1 MQYANSLL
9 DLIGNTPL
17 VRLSRTLDLP
27 DGGADAPL
35 VLAKV
40 EYLNPGGSVKDR
52 IATRMIEAAEASGEL
67 QPGGTIV
74 EPTSGNTGVG
84 LAMVAQ
90 QKGYKCVFV
99 CPDKVSEDKR
109 NVLKA
114 YGAEVVVCPTA
125 VAPEHPDSYYNVSDR
140 LSKEPGA
147 WKPDQ
152 YSNPHNPRSH
162 YETTGPEIWAQTEG
176 KITHFVTGMGTG
188 GTISGV
194 GRYLKEQN
202 PWTSRSSAP
211 TRPARS
217 TPAAPA
223 APTSSRAS
231 ARTSGPRPTTAPSP
245 TASSRSP
252 TPTPSPSPAASRARR
267 RCWSAAP
274 PAWRPT
280 PPASSP
286 TSSPAEGRTDA
297 VIVVLLP
304 DSGRGYLTKVF
315 NDEWLG
321 QYGFATGAQAD
332 HRTVGEVLRGKS
344 GQLPDLVHTHPGET
358 IAEAV
363 HILQEYGVSQMPVVR
378 AEPPIVAA
386 EVAGSVSERTLLDA
400 LFAGNA
406 KLTDQVEDH
415 MSEALPTI
423 GSTEAAA
430 DAVVAA
436 RARRRGAGPGGRQ
449 AHRRADPAG
458 PAHLRGRLVRRPT
471 ARLAT
476 GLVALACLGAL
487 GACSSDDAAST
498 SKDPVEVEVGKA
510 FTWNGFD
517 VEDGWELNGIK
528 RSAGLEE
535 VTTPEVKGTITN
547 TSDEERAALFEM
559 VFSTDGSAGRDAQ
572 LLGRDHGRRPVPA
585 VHLPGP
591 QHDDA

>member
-1 MQYANSLL
+1 VQYANSLL

-27 DGGADAPL
+27 DSGARSPGEGPL

-176 KITHFVTGMGTG
+176 RITHFVTGMGTG

-202 PWTSRSSAP
+202 PDVQVVGADPSGSVYSGGTGRPYLVEGVGEDFWPETYDRGVADRVIEVSDADSFAFTRRLAREEAMLVGGSSGMAAFA
-211 TRPARS
+211 ARQL
-217 TPAAPA
+217 AQELA
-223 APTSSRAS
+223 
-231 ARTSGPRPTTAPSP
+231 
-245 TASSRSP
+245 
-252 TPTPSPSPAASRARR
+252 
-267 RCWSAAP
+267 
-274 PAWRPT
+274 
-280 PPASSP
+280 
-286 TSSPAEGRTDA
+286 AEGRTDA
-297 VIVVLLP
+297 VVVVLLP

-344 GQLPDLVHTHPGET
+344 DRLPDLVHTHPGET

-400 LFAGNA
+400 LYTGTA
-406 KLTDQVEDH
+406 KLTDRVEDH
-415 MSEALPTI
+415 MSAALPTI
-423 GSTEAAA
+423 GSTEPAA
-430 DAVVAA
+430 DAVTLLGKADAVLVQEDGKPIGVLTRQDLLTFVAA
-436 RARRRGAGPGGRQ
+436 
-449 AHRRADPAG
+449 
-458 PAHLRGRLVRRPT
+458 
-471 ARLAT
+471 
-476 GLVALACLGAL
+476 
-487 GACSSDDAAST
+487 S
-498 SKDPVEVEVGKA
+498 
-510 FTWNGFD
+510 
-517 VEDGWELNGIK
+517 
-528 RSAGLEE
+528 
-535 VTTPEVKGTITN
+535 
-547 TSDEERAALFEM
+547 
-559 VFSTDGSAGRDAQ
+559 
-572 LLGRDHGRRPVPA
+572 
-585 VHLPGP
+585 
-591 QHDDA
+591 

>member
-1 MQYANSLL
+1 MQYVNSLL

-27 DGGADAPL
+27 GGDAGGGADAPL

-52 IATRMIEAAEASGEL
+52 IASRMIEAAEASGAL

-162 YETTGPEIWAQTEG
+162 YETTGPEIWEQTEG

-194 GRYLKEQN
+194 GRYLKEQAALAGTDVQVIGAD
-202 PWTSRSSAP
+202 PAGSVYSGGSGRPYLVEGVGEDFWPETYDRSVADRVIEVSDADSFAFTRRLAREEAMLVGGSAGMAAYA
-211 TRPARS
+211 ARQV
-217 TPAAPA
+217 AHELA
-223 APTSSRAS
+223 
-231 ARTSGPRPTTAPSP
+231 
-245 TASSRSP
+245 
-252 TPTPSPSPAASRARR
+252 
-267 RCWSAAP
+267 
-274 PAWRPT
+274 
-280 PPASSP
+280 
-286 TSSPAEGRTDA
+286 AEGRSDA
-297 VIVVLLP
+297 VVVVLLP

-315 NDEWLG
+315 NDDWLG

-400 LFAGNA
+400 LFAGHA

-430 DAVVAA
+430 DAVSLLEHADAVLVQEDGKPIGVLTRQDLLTFVAA
-436 RARRRGAGPGGRQ
+436 
-449 AHRRADPAG
+449 
-458 PAHLRGRLVRRPT
+458 
-471 ARLAT
+471 
-476 GLVALACLGAL
+476 
-487 GACSSDDAAST
+487 S
-498 SKDPVEVEVGKA
+498 
-510 FTWNGFD
+510 
-517 VEDGWELNGIK
+517 
-528 RSAGLEE
+528 
-535 VTTPEVKGTITN
+535 
-547 TSDEERAALFEM
+547 
-559 VFSTDGSAGRDAQ
+559 
-572 LLGRDHGRRPVPA
+572 
-585 VHLPGP
+585 
-591 QHDDA
+591 